1 MYRDGVRKPLEIV
14 RKLSESP
21 LYRDYERAFRAAT
34 GLPLALC
41 PPETWRQALDGK
53 RLENPFCAL
62 MAKSSP
68 SCAACLQ
75 VQQRISEGP
84 VGASTTATCFAG
96 LCDTAVPLRIGTET
110 IGFLQTGQVAL
121 RRPTRGRFTKIARQ
135 LLEWGGQVD
144 LRRAEDAYFH
154 SKVLRRGQYAA
165 VIRLLEIFAQHLSLL
180 ANQIMIAEGHAEPP
194 SVARARA
201 YIREH
206 AGQDLPL
213 GKVAGIVNMSTF
225 HFCKMF
231 HKATGL
237 TFTGYL
243 ARTRVE
249 KACNLLLNPHLR
261 VGEIAYEC
269 GFGSLGHFNR
279 IFKRMAGMTPTAY
292 RRRLKKG
299 M

>member
-1 MYRDGVRKPLEIV
+1 MEIV

-34 GLPLALC
+34 GLPLALR
-41 PPETWRQALDGK
+41 PPETWQCALSGRRQA
-53 RLENPFCAL
+53 NPFCAL
-62 MAKSSP
+62 MAKSSR

-75 VQQRISEGP
+75 VQQRISEG
-84 VGASTTATCFAG
+84 VAGRAVTATCFAG
-96 LCDTAVPLRIGTET
+96 LCDTAVPLRIGAKT

-121 RRPTRGRFTKIARQ
+121 RRPTRDGFSRIARQ
-135 LLEWGGQVD
+135 LLEWGSQVD

-154 SKVLRRGQYAA
+154 SKVLRRGQYGAM
-165 VIRLLEIFAQHLSLL
+165 IRLLEIFAQHLSLL
-180 ANQIMIAEGHAEPP
+180 ANQIVIAEGYAEPP
-194 SVARARA
+194 PVARARA

-206 AGQDLPL
+206 AGKDLPL
-213 GKVAGIVNMSTF
+213 REVAGFLNVSTF

-231 HKATGL
+231 HKATGM

-249 KACNLLLNPHLR
+249 KARNLLLNPHLR
-261 VGEIAYEC
+261 ISEIAYEC

-279 IFKRMAGMTPTAY
+279 MFKRVAGVTPTEC
-292 RRRLKKG
+292 RRRLKVG
-299 M
+299 R

>member
-1 MYRDGVRKPLEIV
+1 VRKPVEIV

-34 GLPLALC
+34 GLPLALH
-41 PPETWRQALDGK
+41 PPETWQCALSGQRQ
-53 RLENPFCAL
+53 ENPFCAL
-62 MAKSSP
+62 MAKSSR

-75 VQQRISEGP
+75 VQQRISEG
-84 VGASTTATCFAG
+84 VAGRATTATCFAG
-96 LCDTAVPLRIGTET
+96 LCDTAVPLRIGAKT

-121 RRPTRGRFTKIARQ
+121 RRPTRSGFSRIARQ
-135 LLEWGGQVD
+135 LLEWGSQVD

-154 SKVLRRGQYAA
+154 SKVLRREQYGAM
-165 VIRLLEIFAQHLSLL
+165 IRLLEIFAQHLSIL
-180 ANQIMIAEGHAEPP
+180 ANQIVIAEGYAEPP

-201 YIREH
+201 YIHEH
-206 AGQDLPL
+206 AGKDLPL
-213 GKVAGIVNMSTF
+213 MEVAGFLNVSTF

-249 KACNLLLNPHLR
+249 KARNLLLNPHLR
-261 VGEIAYEC
+261 ISEIAYEC

-279 IFKRMAGMTPTAY
+279 IFKRVAGVTPTEY
-292 RRRLKKG
+292 RRQLKTG
-299 M
+299 R